1 MVVKHTRFRHHLKLS
16 DDGLTDETGIE
27 VIQDPYAIQRLY
39 TALVQ
44 SANKEILLFLPTTS
58 AFLREE
64 KIGIIRS
71 LLNAARRGVKIRIL
85 TPSDEI
91 ITSRVEAMLIDSS
104 SNIDIRRIR
113 HPTIDPHEPR
123 TKILVVDKK
132 EYLLLELNDDSKE
145 TFVEAVRLAIHSS
158 TKSTV
163 KSYLTLF
170 GSLWNQSDL
179 YEKLEAH
186 DRMQK
191 EFINI
196 AAHELRTP
204 IQPILG
210 LAEMLEEEFMSGAE
224 ESKIKKEDLDLL
236 VRNAKRLEYLA
247 QSILEVSRI
256 ESNSFTLNR
265 ESFDISEKIRILIA
279 DMKILARMG
288 DQVKVETV
296 LSGPIYVV
304 ADKTRIY
311 EVISNL
317 MRNAVK
323 FTDKGTVTIKAEKRN
338 GEALIEVKDDGKGI
352 DMEIMP
358 KLFTKFATKSN
369 QGTGLGLFVSK
380 KIVEAHGGRIWGR
393 NNEDGRGATFSF
405 TLPLT

>member
-1 MVVKHTRFRHHLKLS
+1 ML
-16 DDGLTDETGIE
+16 DDSLADETGIE
-27 VIQDPYAIQRLY
+27 VIQDPYAIQQLY

-85 TPSDEI
+85 TPSDDI
-91 ITSRVEAMLIDSS
+91 ITSKMEAMLRDSS

-113 HPTIDPHEPR
+113 HAAVEDPHEPR
-123 TKILVVDKK
+123 TKILVVDRK
-132 EYLLLELNDDSKE
+132 EYLILELNDDSKE
-145 TFVEAVRLAIHSS
+145 TFVEAVRLAIRSA

-256 ESNSFTLNR
+256 ESNSFNLNK
-265 ESFDISEKIRILIA
+265 ESFDISEKMRILIS

-288 DQVKVETV
+288 DQVKIETIF
-296 LSGPIYVV
+296 SGPIYVM

-317 MRNAVK
+317 VRNAVK

-338 GEALIEVKDDGKGI
+338 GEALIEVKDNGKGI
-352 DMEIMP
+352 DTEIMP

-380 KIVEAHGGRIWGR
+380 KIVEAHGGKIWAK

>member
-1 MVVKHTRFRHHLKLS
+1 
-16 DDGLTDETGIE
+16 
-27 VIQDPYAIQRLY
+27 
-39 TALVQ
+39 
-44 SANKEILLFLPTTS
+44 
-58 AFLREE
+58 
-64 KIGIIRS
+64 
-71 LLNAARRGVKIRIL
+71 
-85 TPSDEI
+85 
-91 ITSRVEAMLIDSS
+91 
-104 SNIDIRRIR
+104 
-113 HPTIDPHEPR
+113 
-123 TKILVVDKK
+123 
-132 EYLLLELNDDSKE
+132 
-145 TFVEAVRLAIHSS
+145 
-158 TKSTV
+158 
-163 KSYLTLF
+163 
-170 GSLWNQSDL
+170 
-179 YEKLEAH
+179 
-186 DRMQK
+186 
-191 EFINI
+191 
-196 AAHELRTP
+196 
-204 IQPILG
+204 
-210 LAEMLEEEFMSGAE
+210 MLEEEFMSGAE

-256 ESNSFTLNR
+256 ESNSFNLNK